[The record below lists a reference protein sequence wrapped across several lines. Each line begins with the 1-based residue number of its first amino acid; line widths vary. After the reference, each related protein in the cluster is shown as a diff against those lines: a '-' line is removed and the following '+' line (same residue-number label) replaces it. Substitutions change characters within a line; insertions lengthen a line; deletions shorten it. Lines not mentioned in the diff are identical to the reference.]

1 MKAMNRLNDL
11 IERANRKLKTITSE
25 GYPVQF
31 EDVKFSA
38 DEFDGVITV
47 ESGNE
52 VIAEGNFDECK
63 TAVWTK
69 VDSVRKEVE
78 AMTGFTA
85 EATPVPEPGH
95 NFTKRFDHPPRKE
108 WLSEFD
114 FLVKMVNETV
124 DKANEELGEIVKNG
138 YPFSIDD
145 VVMTAETD
153 SAGLYVHS
161 GNTPV
166 ISVARAKSEGT
177 LRMIKSRIWDIVNA
191 TKATVERR
199 LAQKAEADE
208 LAESDSKMSAAAA
221 ALKAAGL
228 DTAILGVG
236 INLEAASAIADAA
249 KKAVKTANRGVYL
262 YFGNVCDALYGGAE
276 GAKMK
281 VKGYAGGLVVLAGDK
296 PCLVTRYP
304 KVANNATIER
314 TIAYIEADIKALGE
328 SRRRYFS
335 NVQRELEKEEMM
347 HEKATTIDA
356 ANDAL
361 AAVM

>member
-1 MKAMNRLNDL
+1 M
-11 IERANRKLKTITSE
+11 
-25 GYPVQF
+25 
-31 EDVKFSA
+31 
-38 DEFDGVITV
+38 
-47 ESGNE
+47 
-52 VIAEGNFDECK
+52 
-63 TAVWTK
+63 
-69 VDSVRKEVE
+69 
-78 AMTGFTA
+78 
-85 EATPVPEPGH
+85 
-95 NFTKRFDHPPRKE
+95 
-108 WLSEFD
+108 
-114 FLVKMVNETV
+114 
-124 DKANEELGEIVKNG
+124 KNG

-177 LRMIKSRIWDIVNA
+177 LRMIKSRIWDVVNA

-249 KKAVKTANRGVYL
+249 KKAVKSANRGVYL

-314 TIAYIEADIKALGE
+314 TIAYIEADIKSLGE

-335 NVQRELEKEEMM
+335 DVQRELEKEEMM
-347 HEKATTIDA
+347 HEKAATIDA